1 MDSARYLLILAACV
15 AVTLPLELLL
25 GARVYRRPRRLAATL
40 LPVVAVFVVW
50 DLLATHRGHWWFADE
65 YVLGVRLLGLPLEE
79 WLFFLVVPVC
89 ALLTFE
95 ALGRPRIR
103 RLTAGRGPLA
113 RRDPQVRR
121 GPHGR

>member
-1 MDSARYLLILAACV
+1 MDSARYLLVLAACV

-25 GARVYRRPRRLAATL
+25 GARVYRRPRRLVATL
-40 LPVVAVFVVW
+40 LPVLAVFVAW
-50 DLLATHRGHWWFADE
+50 DLVATRRGHWSFTDE

-79 WLFFLVVPVC
+79 WLFFIVVPVC

-103 RLTAGRGPLA
+103 RLTASRTTA
-113 RRDPQVRR
+113 RR